1 MSAPMQQLSQ
11 HLSSPAPAS
20 SPLAGWWHLAPRRTV
35 SLQPHVCSVL
45 RIAQGRVWV
54 TMAGHQGLA
63 GQPDSGDV
71 VLHAGDELAVPAG
84 ARLVLE
90 SWPTTPDDVVR
101 FDLSEPAAV
110 SAAAPLS
117 FEREVASSAHDLG
130 QALLAA
136 AAALGRAGWAL
147 GRMLRGL
154 AGMAVG
160 SVQLAAFGL
169 LRILSTPKFI
179 FCAGGIGRGH
189 DHVRVL
195 EHR

>member
-1 MSAPMQQLSQ
+1 MSAPMQHLSQ
-11 HLSSPAPAS
+11 PLASPALAS
-20 SPLAGWWHLAPRRTV
+20 GPLAGWWHLAPRRTV
-35 SLQPHVCSVL
+35 SLQPQVCSVL

-54 TMAGHQGLA
+54 TMAGRQGLA

-84 ARLVLE
+84 AHLVLE
-90 SWPTTPDDVVR
+90 SWPVTPDDVVR
-101 FDLSEPAAV
+101 FDLSVPAAAL
-110 SAAAPLS
+110 AAAPLS
-117 FEREVASSAHDLG
+117 FEREVASAAHDLG

-136 AAALGRAGWAL
+136 TAALGRAGWAL

-154 AGMAVG
+154 AGMTGG

-169 LRILSTPKFI
+169 LRILSTPKFF